1 MAILGGSPL
10 GLIGLK
16 SMSDKTGMST
26 FNGGLS
32 RNVKVSEYNR
42 SRAGT
47 LFSGQRRLRAWPNLK
62 GKISPGMDIRQS
74 GNKIIEERNPSLDDV
89 DTTGL
94 ADVKYEVDEKG
105 NKVWKDGYQSPMGGA
120 GAKGQNLLHNNDV
133 YDTSVLN
140 LIEKLAPTK
149 GALKPADFAYLKDLG
164 VYPNNRLMICRRFMT
179 PTGDNIMV
187 NNIRDGK
194 ARDVSSLGTMISWIP
209 EGDNFLSITFGE
221 VWEEAKADFTGILNS
236 LGDDFG
242 KSGFGSAAAQ
252 GFGASPLPGFTEIF
266 QRMFLERFGLLDKG
280 SGAGIPAGNPNLIKE
295 AKVRTTVPYGAAGSG
310 LATTI
315 NITMVCEYELKFISG
330 IDPTIVWMD
339 ILGTITR
346 FGTSNSSNYGLSGGV
361 ASRLAKW
368 SRNPNSLLTDVIDS
382 VKGIIEKVK
391 TEVVT
396 GLKNIYNA
404 AVDAAQKVKT
414 ESDAAATAPKEGEPG
429 YVKVDP
435 AEEAQNKANKAAKAV
450 YNAGQTA
457 LNLLTNGIKKT
468 ITGSIYKY
476 RVQVMGIVAAL
487 TGNPSTPWHLTIGNP
502 LRPVFCSGDMLV
514 KTTTLKLGPI
524 LAFNDLPSSITA
536 EFTIENARPWGMQE
550 IMAKFNSG
558 YLRTVDIQKTYFET
572 TQEITADKDG
582 TERVTADEAAG
593 ILPPLVIEQ
602 TNTNAVNDD
611 AKNKEI
617 IGDDKT
623 KDQTK
628 AVDGGKEPKNDIL
641 PNPFLQDNGL
651 NNKTLPV
658 GIISAPKEPLKS
670 VDTGNKGAPGS
681 GTTLANPFVKTTP
694 ASGTTLGN
702 PFNTG
707 NIITNSKLI

>member
-1 MAILGGSPL
+1 MAVLGGSPL

-42 SRAGT
+42 SRAGS
-47 LFSGQRRLRAWPNLK
+47 LFSGKRRLRAWPNIS
-62 GKISPGMDIRQS
+62 GKIAYGVKTDQDGVETKEPQFD
-74 GNKIIEERNPSLDDV
+74 EA
-89 DTTGL
+89 DTTGTE
-94 ADVKYEVDEKG
+94 DVKYVIQPDG
-105 NKVWKDGYQSPMGGA
+105 TMKVTDGYQSPMGKP
-120 GAKGQNLLHNNDV
+120 GAKGQNVLHNNDV

-164 VYPNNRLMICRRFMT
+164 VYPNNRLMICRRFIS
-179 PTGDNIMV
+179 PSGDNIMV
-187 NNIRDGK
+187 NNIKNGK

-236 LGDDFG
+236 LGEDFG
-242 KSGFGSAAAQ
+242 KSGVGGIAGAA
-252 GFGASPLPGFTEIF
+252 GGALPLPGFTEIF
-266 QRMFLERFGLLDKG
+266 QRMFLEHFGLLDKG
-280 SGAGIPAGNPNLIKE
+280 SGSGIPAGNPNLIKE
-295 AKVRTTVPYGAAGSG
+295 AKVRHTVGYGEAGSG

-572 TQEITADKDG
+572 STKITKVGDVETAG
-582 TERVTADEAAG
+582 TPEQAGFLPELVDEN
-593 ILPPLVIEQ
+593 
-602 TNTNAVNDD
+602 TNNNAVNDDAKKNNAVNDD

-628 AVDGGKEPKNDIL
+628 AVDGGKEVKKEDL
-641 PNPFLQDNGL
+641 T
-651 NNKTLPV
+651 KTP
-658 GIISAPKEPLKS
+658 
-670 VDTGNKGAPGS
+670 
-681 GTTLANPFVKTTP
+681 
-694 ASGTTLGN
+694 
-702 PFNTG
+702 
-707 NIITNSKLI
+707 